1 MLDKN
6 LLDILVC
13 PKCQGDLLYKQTEQQ
28 LVCEQCKLAYPIK
41 DSIPVLLVEDAVDLK

>member
-13 PKCQGDLLYKQTEQQ
+13 PKCQGDLIYKQTEQQ
-28 LVCEQCKLAYPIK
+28 LACQQCKLAYPIK
-41 DSIPVLLVEDAVDLK
+41 DSIPMLLVEDAVDLK